1 MPYRPAFFAFPNDPI
16 ELRDPILAAV
26 ELVKANPDVSV
37 TPWPNLPVFGAAIP
51 DEVREGIEKAA
62 VFVGDITR
70 PNRNVYYEIG
80 YSIGLGKAL
89 APVLNVSFASAVS
102 DLTKDGL
109 FDIIGYKPYENS
121 PGLAE
126 LLRESSA
133 DGLLSPR
140 SRLRRRTLAA
150 ANPHYSG

>member
-80 YSIGLGKAL
+80 WYSIGLGKAL
-89 APVLNVSFASAVS
+89 APVLNVSSLTPSRTSPKMGFSTS
-102 DLTKDGL
+102 SGTSLTKTPPDWPSCSGTYPQ
-109 FDIIGYKPYENS
+109 IRYWICTP
-121 PGLAE
+121 
-126 LLRESSA
+126 
-133 DGLLSPR
+133 
-140 SRLRRRTLAA
+140 SR
-150 ANPHYSG
+150 